1 MGIGQNQ
8 LPPEIIAIKKSA
20 PKRNL
25 QNAVLARDRGHGH
38 GHGQDLGQADTA
50 EKGGVHLQKPGNIV
64 TLMIKPNC

>member
-8 LPPEIIAIKKSA
+8 LPLEVIAIKKSA

-38 GHGQDLGQADTA
+38 GQDLGQADTA
-50 EKGGVHLQKPGNIV
+50 EKGGVHLQKLGNIV